1 MWSVDKRHGQ
11 GTYWRNESKKLR
23 REYTGDWF
31 EDRKHGRGT
40 FFYKNGDRYD
50 GYWVNGQPQGE
61 GRMIYANENIY
72 EGQWHESKRN
82 GYGVMTKRNGDHFE
96 GHWVNDLREGQ
107 GSYFY
112 HDKNK
117 LFVGE
122 WVADQPKNGVYTEV
136 DDENAEKRPLKPH
149 FMDKYILPPINELKL
164 ADPSAVLE
172 RAMERTKQ
180 ERAHFRVRHIPI
192 EEMFNQ
198 QEYENLRIAFEAVSM
213 GEAYVNLDSLKILFE
228 KMMD

>member
-1 MWSVDKRHGQ
+1 
-11 GTYWRNESKKLR
+11 
-23 REYTGDWF
+23 
-31 EDRKHGRGT
+31 
-40 FFYKNGDRYD
+40 
-50 GYWVNGQPQGE
+50 
-61 GRMIYANENIY
+61 MIYANENIY

-82 GYGVMTKRNGDHFE
+82 GYGVMTKRNGDHYE

-136 DDENAEKRPLKPH
+136 DDENAEKRPKKPH
-149 FMDKYILPPINELKL
+149 YEDKYILPPISELKL
-164 ADPSAVLE
+164 SDPAHVLE

-180 ERAHFRVRHIPI
+180 DRAHFRVQHIPI
-192 EEMFNQ
+192 EEMFTQ
-198 QEYENLRIAFEAVSM
+198 QEYENLRIAFEAVSL
-213 GEAYVNLDSLKILFE
+213 GEAYVNLDSLKILFD

>member
-1 MWSVDKRHGQ
+1 
-11 GTYWRNESKKLR
+11 
-23 REYTGDWF
+23 
-31 EDRKHGRGT
+31 
-40 FFYKNGDRYD
+40 
-50 GYWVNGQPQGE
+50 
-61 GRMIYANENIY
+61 
-72 EGQWHESKRN
+72 
-82 GYGVMTKRNGDHFE
+82 
-96 GHWVNDLREGQ
+96 
-107 GSYFY
+107 
-112 HDKNK
+112 
-117 LFVGE
+117 
-122 WVADQPKNGVYTEV
+122 
-136 DDENAEKRPLKPH
+136 
-149 FMDKYILPPINELKL
+149 MDKYILPPINELKL